1 MSTRHKTEKELILDN
16 NGRNVS
22 IRVPERS
29 FVYQGPKNLVKF
41 RKIVSIRHDVVYVE
55 CCFRNEDD
63 SLYVEEDYIDLRDVF
78 DGCTDL
84 LTDSYK
90 VILASQYENELV

>member
-55 CCFRNEDD
+55 CLFSFD
-63 SLYVEEDYIDLRDVF
+63 SLASAGFIVLNFYFR
-78 DGCTDL
+78 
-84 LTDSYK
+84 
-90 VILASQYENELV
+90 VILRLLRNYLTV